1 MLRAPISLAGSTRRG
16 MVTAQV
22 ALSLSA
28 LMAMLAVVAD
38 GGLLLVERRHAQAT
52 ADAAA
57 LAAAA
62 SASAMGVASAN
73 GYTNDGT
80 TSTVTVNIP
89 PLSGNFTVAKIGAA
103 ANGYAE
109 VIVTWNQQRFFSGI
123 FGSGTIPVSAR
134 AVARSVALGS
144 GSSLVGLVE

>member
-57 LAAAA
+57 LAAASDLYVHWNTNWLGPSGTA

-89 PLSGNFTVAKIGAA
+89 PREVFRRTQCRHDFASGLRRGDRDVVPATLF
-103 ANGYAE
+103 
-109 VIVTWNQQRFFSGI
+109 
-123 FGSGTIPVSAR
+123 
-134 AVARSVALGS
+134 
-144 GSSLVGLVE
+144 

>member
-1 MLRAPISLAGSTRRG
+1 
-16 MVTAQV
+16 MVAAQV
-22 ALSLSA
+22 VLSLSV

-57 LAAAA
+57 LAAASDLYVTGPGTDPTAPPAPVPWA
-62 SASAMGVASAN
+62 SPRPTA
-73 GYTNDGT
+73 TPDGT

-89 PLSGNFTVAKIGAA
+89 PASGDPFRHTLT
-103 ANGYAE
+103 GYAE

-134 AVARSVALGS
+134 AVARGVFPVP
-144 GSSLVGLVE
+144 GSSHVGLVE

>member
-1 MLRAPISLAGSTRRG
+1 MLRARISLAGSTRRG

-57 LAAAA
+57 LAAASDPGNYLA
-62 SASAMGVASAN
+62 SALSVAFAN

-80 TSTVTVNIP
+80 TSTVTVTP
-89 PLSGNFTVAKIGAA
+89 GNFSGTP
-103 ANGYAE
+103 GYQ
-109 VIVTWNQQRFFSGI
+109 VNVTWNQQRFFSGI
-123 FGSGTIPVSAR
+123 FGSGTIPVSAQ
-134 AVARSVALGS
+134 AAAGVVLVP
-144 GSSLVGLVE
+144 GSSYSYVGLLE

>member
-57 LAAAA
+57 LAAASDLYGNGSNLA
-62 SASAMGVASAN
+62 GPAPRQCHGRRLGQRLHQRRHDFDSHGQHSRPAPAN
-73 GYTNDGT
+73 
-80 TSTVTVNIP
+80 
-89 PLSGNFTVAKIGAA
+89 
-103 ANGYAE
+103 
-109 VIVTWNQQRFFSGI
+109 
-123 FGSGTIPVSAR
+123 PVR
-134 AVARSVALGS
+134 LRHWLCRGDRD
-144 GSSLVGLVE
+144 VEPATLF